1 MAKVSILGAGAWGTA
16 LAILLGNNGHDVTL
30 WSALAPEVEVLRK
43 DRELKNKLPG
53 IKLPERVIIS
63 DDLESTCKD
72 NDLTVFAVASPFVRR
87 TAQIAKPYISKSQII
102 VNVGKG
108 IEENTLDT
116 LTDILKEELPEA
128 DIAVLSGPSHAE
140 EVSRGIP
147 TTCVVGADS
156 KETAHFVQDVFM
168 SERFRVYTSPDVIGI
183 ELGGSLKNVI
193 ALAAGIADGLGFG
206 DNTKAALMTR
216 GIAEISRLGIAMGGQ
231 LETFAGLSCVG
242 DLIVTCTSKHSRN
255 RNAGYFIGQGYSM
268 QEAMDEVKQIVEGVY
283 SAKAAYALSRKYNV
297 EMPIVEQI
305 NQVLFEGKSPEEAV
319 TDLLLRDKRTEYS
332 QLEWKK

>member
-53 IKLPERVIIS
+53 IKLPDRVIIS

-72 NDLTVFAVASPFVRR
+72 NDLIVFAVASPYVRR
-87 TAQIAKPYISKSQII
+87 TAHIAKPYISKSQII

-116 LTDILKEELPEA
+116 LTDILKEELPDA

-140 EVSRGIP
+140 EVSREIP

-183 ELGGSLKNVI
+183 ELGGSIKNVI

-216 GIAEISRLGIAMGGQ
+216 GIAEISRLGVAMGGQ

-255 RNAGYFIGQGYSM
+255 RNAGYFIGKGYSM

-283 SAKAAYALSRKYNV
+283 SAKAAYALSKKYNI

-319 TDLLLRDKRTEYS
+319 SDLLLRDKRTEYS